1 MKAQEAVIEERRK
14 EILEIG
20 RIADA
25 LKVEEH
31 IYQEGVKC
39 FFEKHVYT
47 FCNMVY
53 VLVGD
58 DGSKELMPYDEFLHS
73 VVRSLPDDVS
83 MDAFC
88 SYFDQELRS
97 LYESSCSKAL
107 EREGD

>member
-1 MKAQEAVIEERRK
+1 MKAHETVIEERRK

-31 IYQEGVKC
+31 IYEDGVKS
-39 FFEKHVYT
+39 FFENHVYT
-47 FCNMVY
+47 FCNMVC
-53 VLVGD
+53 VMVGE
-58 DGSKELMPYDEFLHS
+58 DGKKELMPYDEFLHS

-88 SYFDQELRS
+88 SYFDDELRS
-97 LYESSCSKAL
+97 LYDAGCSKAL